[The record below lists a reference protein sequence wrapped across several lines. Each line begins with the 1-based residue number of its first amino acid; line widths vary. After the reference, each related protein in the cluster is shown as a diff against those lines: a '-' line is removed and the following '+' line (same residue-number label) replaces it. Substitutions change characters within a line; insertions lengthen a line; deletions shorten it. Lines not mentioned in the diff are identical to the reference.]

1 MSKGFSFLAKKITQS
16 PKKIIFLL
24 LLFTLVIGFGVTKV
38 QVDLGQG
45 TMISH
50 KDPIYKATEEYHDEF
65 GSDTLFILLS
75 GKQGDL
81 LSTDNLSAINKLQ
94 SELVKKKE
102 IQSAF
107 SYYNMIENGTDQA
120 TKIQMKMK
128 SQLQEAVEKA
138 VQEAAARGAT
148 PAQQQD
154 AAQKAQIAFMKK
166 VNEQSGANLTS
177 LQAAGAPSLQNEKF
191 VKGLVLDKDG
201 NVNEMFKTFMP
212 QNGKHALII
221 MKVEGGIPYSELSD
235 LTEEVSN
242 MTKEAGFSNLDTKIS
257 GTPKIYG
264 AIYNSMM
271 KDMSIMLGLSLVLM
285 AAILF
290 MVFPVKW
297 RLLALPVVLL
307 SLFWTIGIMGY
318 IGVPMSMVTMAIL
331 PILIGLG
338 TDFAIQF
345 HNRYDEEL
353 KAGKPVKEAILQSIQ
368 KMGPAVG
375 IAVFSMTL
383 GFITLLISK
392 VPMIQH
398 FGIMLSVGVIVSYTV
413 TLLLMYAVFMLR
425 DRKVTPETVSTP
437 SKMEGFMEKIA
448 TLTVKKPIL
457 LLAIGVLLSAG
468 GFYID
473 HSLKIE
479 TNIEKLMPQE
489 APELKELNE
498 LRKII
503 GSTNEISFIL
513 KSGDV
518 TDPRVVK
525 WIADYEEQQRKAHPE
540 IETATSIASIM
551 KQANKG
557 EVPETKAEIESILA
571 QVPDELKSNI
581 LSKDKESAAV
591 SFTIGNIGMKEQAD
605 LLNHIEKDINPPS
618 GVEMKPAG
626 SNVINI
632 KSVGSMTE
640 NRHLSAGIGV
650 IAIIA
655 GLMLAYRRWKMAMYP
670 VLPIVLVVGWS
681 SLMMFLLGIE
691 INPLTAVLGSL
702 VLGIGS
708 EFTILIM
715 ERYQEE
721 LENGLSREKALIKS
735 ISKIGMA
742 ITASGLTVMAGFS
755 TLIFSEFVML
765 RSFGITTVFDTF
777 LCLIS
782 SLFILPAII
791 VLTDK
796 RKSASE
802 MTK

>member
-16 PKKIIFLL
+16 PKKIIVLL

-81 LSTDNLSAINKLQ
+81 LSPDNLSAINKLQ
-94 SELVKKKE
+94 NELVKKKE

-107 SYYNMIENGTDQA
+107 SYYNLIENGTDQA
-120 TKIQMKMK
+120 TKIQMNMK
-128 SQLQEAVEKA
+128 NQLQEAVEKA
-138 VQEAAARGAT
+138 VQEAAASGAT
-148 PAQQQD
+148 PAQLQD

-166 VNEQSGANLTS
+166 VTEQSGADLTS

-212 QNGKHALII
+212 QNGKHALIV
-221 MKVEGGIPYSELSD
+221 MKVKGGIPYNELSD

-290 MVFPVKW
+290 IVFPVKW

-318 IGVPMSMVTMAIL
+318 IGVPMSMVTMAIM

-353 KAGKPVKEAILQSIQ
+353 KAGKPVKESILQSIK

-375 IAVFSMTL
+375 IAVFAMTL

-398 FGIMLSVGVIVSYTV
+398 FGIMLSVGVIVSYIV
-413 TLLLMYAVFMLR
+413 SLLLMYAVFMLR
-425 DRKVTPETVSTP
+425 DRVVTQQTVSTP
-437 SKMEGFMEKIA
+437 SKMEGFMERIA
-448 TLTVKKPIL
+448 TLTVKKPLL
-457 LLAIGVLLSAG
+457 LLAMGVLLSAG

-513 KSGDV
+513 KSDDV

-525 WIADYEEQQRKAHPE
+525 WIADYEEQQRKTHPE
-540 IETATSIASIM
+540 IETTTSIASIM

-557 EVPETKAEIESILA
+557 EVPETKAKIESILA

-605 LLNHIEKDINPPS
+605 LLNQIEKEINPPS

-650 IAIIA
+650 MAIIA
-655 GLMLAYRRWKMAMYP
+655 GLLMAYRRWKMAMYP

-681 SLMMFLLGIE
+681 SLMMFLLDIE

-721 LENGLSREKALIKS
+721 LENGLSRDEALIKS
-735 ISKIGMA
+735 ISKIGRA

-791 VLTDK
+791 ILIDK
-796 RKSASE
+796 RKSGSE

>member
-1 MSKGFSFLAKKITQS
+1 MSRWFNFLAKKVINS
-16 PKKIIFLL
+16 PKKIISLL
-24 LLFTLVIGFGVTKV
+24 ILFTMILGFGVTKV

-50 KDPIYKATEEYHDEF
+50 KDPIYKATAEYQDKF

-75 GKQGDL
+75 GNQDDL

-94 SELVKKKE
+94 GKLVQKKE

-107 SYYNMIENGTDQA
+107 SYYNMIKNGTDQA
-120 TKIQMKMK
+120 TNMQLKMK
-128 SQLQEAVEKA
+128 EQLKELVEKA
-138 VQEAAARGAT
+138 VSEAASNGAT
-148 PAQQQD
+148 PVQQQEI
-154 AAQKAQIAFMKK
+154 AQKAQNAFIKK
-166 VNEQSGANLTS
+166 MSEQNGVNLNA
-177 LQAAGAPSLQNEKF
+177 LQEVGAPSIENEKF
-191 VKGLVLDKDG
+191 VKGLVLDKEG
-201 NVNEMFKTFMP
+201 NLNEMFKTIMP
-212 QNGKHALII
+212 QNGEHALII
-221 MKVEGGIPYSELSD
+221 MKVKGGIPYDKLSD
-235 LTEEVSN
+235 LTEDVSN
-242 MTKEAGFSNLDTKIS
+242 MTNEAGLKNLETNIS

-285 AAILF
+285 AVILF
-290 MVFPVKW
+290 IVFPVRW
-297 RLLALPVVLL
+297 RLLSLPVVLL

-353 KAGKPVKEAILQSIQ
+353 KAGKSVKEATMQSIK

-375 IAVFSMTL
+375 IAVFAMTL
-383 GFITLLISK
+383 GFVTLLISK

-413 TLLLMYAVFMLR
+413 SLLLMYTVFMLR
-425 DRKVTPETVSTP
+425 DRSVTSKAISTS
-437 SKMEGFMEKIA
+437 SKIEGFMKKLA
-448 TLTVKKPIL
+448 TFTVKKPL
-457 LLAIGVLLSAG
+457 LLLLIGVVLSAS

-473 HSLKIE
+473 HTLKVE

-513 KSGDV
+513 KSDDV
-518 TDPRVVK
+518 TSPKVVS
-525 WIADYEEQQRKAHPE
+525 WIADFEEGQRKVHPE
-540 IETATSIASIM
+540 IEIVTSIASIV
-551 KQANKG
+551 KEANKG
-557 EVPETKAEIESILA
+557 EIPKTQDEIETILT
-571 QVPDELKSNI
+571 QVPGELKSNNI
-581 LSKDKESAAV
+581 SSDKKTAAV

-605 LLNHIEKDINPPS
+605 LLSQVEKEINPPS
-618 GVEMKPAG
+618 GVEMNPAG

-632 KSVGSMTE
+632 KSVESMTE
-640 NRHLSAGIGV
+640 NRHISAGIGV

-655 GLMLAYRRWKMAMYP
+655 GLLLAYRRWKMALYP

-681 SLMMFLLGIE
+681 SLMMFLLDIE
-691 INPLTAVLGSL
+691 INPLTAVLASL

-721 LENGLSREKALIKS
+721 LENGLSRDEALIKA
-735 ISKIGMA
+735 ISKIGRA
-742 ITASGLTVMAGFS
+742 ITASGLTVIAGFC

-782 SLFILPAII
+782 ALFILPSII
-791 VLTDK
+791 VLLEK
-796 RKSASE
+796 RKPKNE
-802 MTK
+802 Q

>member
-1 MSKGFSFLAKKITQS
+1 MSKGFSFLAKKIRQS
-16 PKKIIFLL
+16 PKKIIVLL
-24 LLFTLVIGFGVTKV
+24 LLFTLVLGFGVTKV

-81 LSTDNLSAINKLQ
+81 LSTVNLSAINKLQ
-94 SELVKKKE
+94 SELVQKKE

-128 SQLQEAVEKA
+128 KQLQETVEKA

-154 AAQKAQIAFMKK
+154 AAQKAQMSFMKK

-177 LQAAGAPSLQNEKF
+177 LRAAGAPSLQNEKF
-191 VKGLVLDKDG
+191 VKLLVLDKNR

-221 MKVEGGIPYSELSD
+221 MKVKGGIPYNELSD

-242 MTKEAGFSNLDTKIS
+242 MTKQAGFSNLHTKIS

-290 MVFPVKW
+290 IVFPVKW
-297 RLLALPVVLL
+297 RLLALPVVLM

-353 KAGKPVKEAILQSIQ
+353 KTGKPVKEAILQSIK

-375 IAVFSMTL
+375 IAVFAMTL

-413 TLLLMYAVFMLR
+413 SLMLMYSVFMLR
-425 DRKVTPETVSTP
+425 DRQVTPKTISTP
-437 SKMEGFMEKIA
+437 SRMEGFMERVA
-448 TLTVKKPIL
+448 TLTVKKPLL
-457 LLAIGVLLSAG
+457 LLAVGVLLSAG

-479 TNIEKLMPQE
+479 TNIENLMPQE

-498 LRKII
+498 VRRII

-513 KSGDV
+513 KSEDV
-518 TDPRVVK
+518 TDPNVVK
-525 WIADYEEQQRKAHPE
+525 WIAAYEEQQRKAHPE

-557 EVPETKAEIESILA
+557 KVPETKAEIDSILA

-605 LLNHIEKDINPPS
+605 LLNQIEKNINPPS
-618 GVEMKPAG
+618 RVEMKPAG

-640 NRHLSAGIGV
+640 NRHISAGIGV

-655 GLMLAYRRWKMAMYP
+655 GLLLAYRRWKMAMYP
-670 VLPIVLVVGWS
+670 ILPIVLVVGWS
-681 SLMMFLLGIE
+681 SLMMFMLNIE

-715 ERYQEE
+715 ERYKEE
-721 LENGLSREKALIKS
+721 LENGLSRDEALIKS
-735 ISKIGMA
+735 ISKIGRA

-791 VLTDK
+791 ILIDK
-796 RKSASE
+796 RNSASE